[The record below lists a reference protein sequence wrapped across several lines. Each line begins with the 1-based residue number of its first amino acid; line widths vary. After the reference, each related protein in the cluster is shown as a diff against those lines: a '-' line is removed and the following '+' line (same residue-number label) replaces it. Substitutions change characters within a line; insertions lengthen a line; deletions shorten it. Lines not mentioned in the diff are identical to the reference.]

1 MAMKRNIVKITMIT
15 LLLASSVTF
24 TNCAKEGCPASM
36 ALQNE
41 TMGTPSKKKSKAP
54 KNTSGVLI
62 PEGKKGNKY

>member
-1 MAMKRNIVKITMIT
+1 MKRLILKFFVVT
-15 LLLASSVTF
+15 LLFSSGAVF

-41 TMGTPSKKKSKAP
+41 TMGTGESKKKSKPP

-62 PEGKKGNKY
+62 PEGKQGKKY